1 MKPNYFQRRHSNRN
15 QGIQPAG
22 FTIIELLVVLGV
34 VGMLF
39 LTQLPALTRAKPK
52 SQTARCA
59 SNMRMWGWATMM
71 YTADNAGS
79 LPYYGDVST
88 DYTKRFWT
96 AYLTPYVARITQ
108 AGAIFGTRQEG
119 MLSAS
124 TEIFTN
130 EVRQCPGGSY
140 AAPPYYKATWP
151 SGTWNCWIGAN
162 FGAYGRPLSGPFYYG
177 DINPPLNISRIRKP
191 ADALM
196 FMDTL
201 SQYVYSP
208 LEPVYKFSLDQNGDG
223 KPDSMPHYP
232 STPFNY
238 ARPTVHNGGANVT
251 LMDGHVERITF
262 DKLWKVDAS
271 GNVVH
276 SFWYLED

>member
-1 MKPNYFQRRHSNRN
+1 MKPNYFQRRHSKRN

-22 FTIIELLVVLGV
+22 FTLIELLVVLGV
-34 VGMLF
+34 VGMLV

-79 LPYYGDVST
+79 LPLFGETAT
-88 DYTKRFWT
+88 DYRRPFWT
-96 AYLTPYVARITQ
+96 TYLTPYVARITQ
-108 AGAIFGTRQEG
+108 AGAIFGTQQEG
-119 MLSAS
+119 MLFAS

-140 AAPPYYKATWP
+140 TAPPFYSGTWP
-151 SGTWNCWIGAN
+151 STSWNCWIGAN
-162 FGAYGRPLSGPFYYG
+162 FGNFGNSPLSGPFYYG
-177 DINPPLNISRIRKP
+177 NIYPPLDISRVRKP

-196 FMDTL
+196 FMDTITH
-201 SQYVYSP
+201 YVYSP
-208 LEPVYKFSLDQNGDG
+208 VEAIYKFALDVDGDA
-223 KPDSMPHYP
+223 KLDSMSSANSPY
-232 STPFNY
+232 NM